1 MRVEG
6 KVIQWDDA
14 KGYGFIAPSAGG
26 SKIFVHARAF
36 GLRSRR
42 PFVGERVSYEV
53 GLDGQGKS
61 RAMNVR
67 SLEPKPAPAGPA
79 PGAGGTWGAAGASG
93 TGRST
98 GGAASGRAGGRTS
111 ASSTASGGARAP
123 RSSATQGATG
133 ASGPGTASNAELWL
147 IPLFA
152 SLVLLTHLAWP
163 LPHALWGVYMA
174 MSLATF
180 IVYALDKRAAKL
192 GQWRVKENTL
202 HGLALLCGWPG
213 ALLAQH
219 LLRHKSAKPSFRRLF
234 WLSTVLN
241 ILLFVLVFTPLLPS
255 LLRSH
260 AAGAF

>member
-14 KGYGFIAPSAGG
+14 KGYGFIAPSASGP
-26 SKIFVHARAF
+26 KIFVHARAF
-36 GLRSRR
+36 GLRARR
-42 PFVGERVSYEV
+42 PFVGERVTYEV

-79 PGAGGTWGAAGASG
+79 PQRGPQHGPQGQARAQTQAGTARRPFPRGPGASAGTARPDTGAA
-93 TGRST
+93 
-98 GGAASGRAGGRTS
+98 
-111 ASSTASGGARAP
+111 
-123 RSSATQGATG
+123 
-133 ASGPGTASNAELWL
+133 TASNIELWL

-163 LPHALWGVYMA
+163 LPHALWGLYMA

-180 IVYALDKRAAKL
+180 IVYALDKRAARL
-192 GQWRVKENTL
+192 GQWRVKEVTL

-219 LLRHKSAKPSFRRLF
+219 LLRHKSAKASFRRTF

-241 ILLFVLVFTPLLPS
+241 ILLFVFLFTPLVPS
-255 LLRSH
+255 LLRQP
-260 AAGAF
+260 GGV

>member
-79 PGAGGTWGAAGASG
+79 PGAGGTHGAGAAGAARSG
-93 TGRST
+93 AGRAA
-98 GGAASGRAGGRTS
+98 GGAAAGRAGPAGPR
-111 ASSTASGGARAP
+111 AAGAAPAAGNAGSS
-123 RSSATQGATG
+123 
-133 ASGPGTASNAELWL
+133 TASNAELWL
-147 IPLFA
+147 IPVFA

-219 LLRHKSAKPSFRRLF
+219 LLRHKSAKPSFRRFF
-234 WLSTVLN
+234 WLSTALN
-241 ILLFVLVFTPLLPS
+241 ILLFVLVFTPLVPS

-260 AAGAF
+260 AAGVF